1 MRFPVELLVVVCL
14 VVGIFPV
21 ITIGPF
27 LHTAVVAVLGLDSPA
42 YSLALWHGFT
52 LPLLMS
58 VIALIGGV
66 TLYAVLHTYM
76 PRRHSSAGDAP
87 VYGQADF
94 WGRLR
99 RVG

>member
-1 MRFPVELLVVVCL
+1 MSRRTGCAFRLSFLSWSASWSEF
-14 VVGIFPV
+14 FPV

-76 PRRHSSAGDAP
+76 PG
-87 VYGQADF
+87 G
-94 WGRLR
+94 
-99 RVG
+99 